1 MLKFI
6 LKNES
11 FVTLPPTMKPNIVL
25 ITKVQYDKNF
35 SELFQFFAKELS
47 L

>member
-1 MLKFI
+1 MEFI

-11 FVTLPPTMKPNIVL
+11 FVTLPPHESLVL

-35 SELFQFFAKELS
+35 QKLFQFFC
-47 L
+47 